1 MSDAASPLDM
11 NDRKTR
17 LKVKMTEARQ
27 ELVKV
32 FNTITPENM
41 NRPTANEGWSAY
53 DVACHI
59 AGAEGGMEVIAQR
72 TLVGQPSMVEGFDI
86 HRFNSGGIRKRKERA
101 IPELI
106 AELDQ
111 SRARMFALLESTTD
125 EQLSL
130 PVEHPTVGKIDL
142 YGLFVVIYRHELQ
155 HANEIK
161 EAIQGIGVGG

>member
-1 MSDAASPLDM
+1 MSNDAAPLDM

-27 ELVKV
+27 ELVEV
-32 FNTITPENM
+32 FNSFTPDNM
-41 NRPTANEGWSAY
+41 NLPTSNEGWSAY

-72 TLVGQPSMVEGFDI
+72 TLLGQPSMVEGFDI
-86 HRFNSGGIRKRKERA
+86 HRFNTGGIRKRKEKA
-101 IPELI
+101 VPELL

-111 SRARMFALLESTTD
+111 SRVRMLALLESTTD

-142 YGLFVVIYRHELQ
+142 YGLFVVIYRHERQ
-155 HANEIK
+155 HAAEIK
-161 EAIQGIGVGG
+161 EAIEKNKE